1 MFVPVPTWTVSAF
14 IRHVDYSGVS
24 RVICA
29 GVSPFYVHLVEKH
42 LLKEF
47 ANALSFAVVNTL
59 LFYNRWYDAIETR
72 CR

>member
-1 MFVPVPTWTVSAF
+1 
-14 IRHVDYSGVS
+14 VS

-59 LFYNRWYDAIETR
+59 LFDKRWYDAIETR

>member
-1 MFVPVPTWTVSAF
+1 VLRPPPELAAF

-59 LFYNRWYDAIETR
+59 LFDKRWYDAIETR